1 MVVRIG
7 VGATA
12 AAAVIFSILLVSDA
26 LVFAA
31 SQNRER
37 LYLVSDAEDSLSD
50 GAAVLMG
57 AAGMNILLEAQG
69 ALAAGPLDCQTARGR
84 TAAIVAGLSDFQDSG
99 GITVASTA
107 RLVPDA
113 FLSDNLSMVAPFNGS
128 VLGGVDISISMVA
141 TGESLSGAVG
151 ISRSEVHLVH
161 IPVDI
166 DRLSNDC
173 VGALGAVAR
182 DLSSEVP
189 ANCTGGAADPLA
201 LEAIRSAAAR
211 VSADGFAFGF
221 AYSVVPGAECSV
233 KLQLDISQTGI
244 VGPGGPFTVRL
255 VGEGVAFFGQAA
267 SALPGGISWRTG
279 P

>member
-113 FLSDNLSMVAPFNGS
+113 FLSDNLSMVA
-128 VLGGVDISISMVA
+128 

-255 VGEGVAFFGQAA
+255 VGVGVAFFGQAA